1 MKLFLFFSLI
11 FVLANCSK
19 PKTVLIC
26 GDHIC
31 VNKNE
36 AEQFFEE
43 NLTIEVKIM
52 NKKIKKKTDLVEL
65 NLRKNDDGSR
75 GVEILAK
82 NETNND
88 LKVLS
93 KDEKIKI
100 MKNVNN
106 KKKERK
112 ITNKKISK
120 DIVKKQNKDKKVAN
134 LKINELKDKK
144 TIQNNVNKDNKE
156 IVDVCTILEKC
167 NIEEISKFLLK
178 QSKNKSFPD
187 ITVRK

>member
-1 MKLFLFFSLI
+1 MKVKNFADVISNNNYSYILY
-11 FVLANCSK
+11 
-19 PKTVLIC
+19 
-26 GDHIC
+26 
-31 VNKNE
+31 NK
-36 AEQFFEE
+36 
-43 NLTIEVKIM
+43 
-52 NKKIKKKTDLVEL
+52 
-65 NLRKNDDGSR
+65 
-75 GVEILAK
+75 
-82 NETNND
+82 TNND

-100 MKNVNN
+100 MQNVNN